1 MAKKN
6 LLKFYALLSLLV
18 FPVLVSAGIVQDQPV
33 RFVNFNDHLLSAS
46 TDELLDGSGQGEEP
60 LEFFAGP
67 VSEANDL
74 PIDSAYGLEKPS
86 KLAKPKMKVLTCHVT
101 SSTTDTMKTIFP
113 WVSTG
118 ARVAHVAYF
127 EVLNKSDFVKFKVTV
142 QGPEFSRPLVVE
154 TVTFGPQEP
163 LYQWGMGFWRTYSV
177 PGIYKIRMTAIPA
190 TNNAS
195 GRSTVECSFRVTAPQ
210 TNE

>member
-1 MAKKN
+1 MTKKC
-6 LLKFYALLSLLV
+6 LLIACVLASLLAI
-18 FPVLVSAGIVQDQPV
+18 PTWVSAEIIQDQPV
-33 RFVNFNDHLLSAS
+33 RFVNFDDLLVSAS
-46 TDELLDGSGQGEEP
+46 KAAPFEGADQGEES
-60 LEFFAGP
+60 LEFFAGS
-67 VSEANDL
+67 VSEAHDL
-74 PIDSAYGLEKPS
+74 SIDSTYGLENPS

-101 SSTTDTMKTIFP
+101 SSTTDAMKTIFP

-163 LYQWGMGFWRTYSV
+163 LYQWGMGFWRTYSI
-177 PGIYKIRMTAIPA
+177 PGIYKIKMTAIPA
-190 TNNAS
+190 TNHAS
-195 GRSTVECSFRVTAPQ
+195 GRSSVECSFRVTAPQ